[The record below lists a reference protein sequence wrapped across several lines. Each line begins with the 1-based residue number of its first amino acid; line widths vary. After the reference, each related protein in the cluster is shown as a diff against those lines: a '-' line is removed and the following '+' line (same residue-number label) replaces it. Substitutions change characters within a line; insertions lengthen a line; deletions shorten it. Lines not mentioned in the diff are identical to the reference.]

1 MNTNRTTVAL
11 LVIIMSTS
19 LILTTFVRSLAAEG
33 QEDYTAVPS
42 LPVVYDGAK
51 VRVGLQLPN
60 GNWET
65 RTLSQ
70 RVPCLGKISVS
81 VPIFSSTEVALSG
94 SEPEWQEVSVMFED
108 LGQTLTTS
116 VLVVPKDWPITEM
129 QLNVPITGR
138 SFQIESPE
146 SSPIAVIELVGATPA
161 RVELPRMTRQI
172 ANLLFGM
179 FNGGDSLDLDG
190 ALEQAEI
197 PNVRVRWIPVSDEG
211 LAEFV
216 SPDPDMPPGLEEQL
230 STKEHIRV
238 RVVGAG
244 SLRLVQ

>member
-19 LILTTFVRSLAAEG
+19 LILTLVRPLAAEG
-33 QEDYTAVPS
+33 REHYTAVPS

-51 VRVGLQLPN
+51 VQVGLQLPN

-70 RVPCLGKISVS
+70 RLPCLGKISVS
-81 VPIFSSTEVALSG
+81 VPIFSSAEVALSG
-94 SEPEWQEVSVMFED
+94 SEPEWQEVSVTFED
-108 LGQTLTTS
+108 LGQTLSTS
-116 VLVVPKDWPITEM
+116 VLVVPEDWPITDM
-129 QLNVPITGR
+129 QLNVPVTGR
-138 SFQIESPE
+138 SFQIESPM
-146 SSPIAVIELVGATPA
+146 SSPVAIIELVGATSV

-172 ANLLFGM
+172 ASLLFGM
-179 FNGGDSLDLDG
+179 FNGGESLDLDG

-216 SPDPDMPPGLEEQL
+216 SPDPNMPPELEEQL
-230 STKEHIRV
+230 GSKERIRV

-244 SLRLVQ
+244 PLRLIP